1 MMRDQS
7 NESPKGMEEFSLVRY
22 LEGQEADCA
31 TCISKGGCKDNDDM
45 NDAEVNADKASEVKT
60 SEEDT
65 SGELLNINTTIDSPK
80 STEKNVTL
88 FLSALQRKRVS
99 VSSKIQN
106 VVVH

>member
-1 MMRDQS
+1 
-7 NESPKGMEEFSLVRY
+7 
-22 LEGQEADCA
+22 
-31 TCISKGGCKDNDDM
+31 M

-60 SEEDT
+60 SEEDM

-80 STEKNVTL
+80 STEKKVTL